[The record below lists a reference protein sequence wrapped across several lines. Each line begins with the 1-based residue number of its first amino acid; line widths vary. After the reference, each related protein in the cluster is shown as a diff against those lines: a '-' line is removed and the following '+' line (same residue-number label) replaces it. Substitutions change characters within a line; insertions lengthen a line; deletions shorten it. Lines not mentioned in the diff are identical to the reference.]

1 MPQFTLPEATALLAR
16 TPPAIKALLTGLPD
30 IWVHTNEGPNTWTAI
45 DILAH
50 LVDCE
55 RTNWLPRARMI
66 LEQGES
72 QPFTPLDRF
81 AQQKEQSRS
90 LDQHLDEFATL
101 RAANLAILQSLNLKP
116 EDLTRRGTHPAF
128 GPVTLAQLLA
138 TWTTHDLTHLHQL
151 SRLLAHQYREAVGPW
166 SAYLGVLKCTGHS
179 SS

>member
-16 TPPAIKALLTGLPD
+16 TPSAIKALLTGLPD
-30 IWVHTNEGPNTWTAI
+30 IWVRSNEGPGTWTAT

-66 LEQGES
+66 IEQGES
-72 QPFTPLDRF
+72 RPFTPLDRF
-81 AQQKEQSRS
+81 AQQKESPKS
-90 LDQHLDEFATL
+90 LNQLLEDFATL
-101 RAANLAILQSLNLKP
+101 RAANLATLQSLNLQP
-116 EDLTRRGTHPAF
+116 EDLARRGIHPAF
-128 GPVTLAQLLA
+128 GPVTLAQLFA

-179 SS
+179 AP

>member
-16 TPPAIKALLTGLPD
+16 TPSALKALLSGLPA
-30 IWVHTNEGPNTWTAI
+30 IWVHANEGPNTWTAT

-72 QPFTPLDRF
+72 QPFAPLDRF
-81 AQQKEQSRS
+81 AQQESPKS
-90 LDQHLDEFATL
+90 LDQLLEDFATL
-101 RAANLAILQSLNLKP
+101 RAANLATLQSLNLQP
-116 EDLTRRGTHPAF
+116 EDLTRRGIHPAF

-166 SAYLGVLKCTGHS
+166 SVYLGVLQCHGHS
-179 SS
+179 AP